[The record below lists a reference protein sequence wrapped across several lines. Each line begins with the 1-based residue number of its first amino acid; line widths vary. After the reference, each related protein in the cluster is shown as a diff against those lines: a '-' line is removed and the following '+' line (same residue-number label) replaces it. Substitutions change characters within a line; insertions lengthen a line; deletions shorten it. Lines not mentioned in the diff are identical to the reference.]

1 MNQQKFIIHGG
12 RALKGKIM
20 VSGSKNAALP
30 ILCAALL
37 PDSPSTFENVPD
49 IEDIRSLLE
58 MFEDLGVR
66 VEKNGNTVLLDPKN
80 LRKKEPKKNLV
91 CRMRASVL
99 IAAPLLMRFGEI
111 DMEFP
116 GGCVLGKRPLSAHT
130 FVFRKFGAEIQEE
143 EMALK
148 VRMPSE
154 SNGDSAKFS
163 GVHSGGAT
171 KDSSKTS
178 RIIVM
183 PEASVTATENAL
195 MLAAATTGR
204 TEIRLAACE
213 PHVQDLCHFL
223 NKIGAKITGIGTH
236 TLVIEGAQKLH
247 GARHRI
253 IGDYLEVGTFA
264 LAAAMTR
271 GEIEI
276 SGFPMHH
283 LDSFWQKCEEA
294 GIPFETS
301 CDDIIHIRKVE
312 AIQPIANLKTA
323 VHPSFPTDLQAPF
336 TVLLTQAQGVSKIFE
351 TLFDGRLSY
360 LFELEKMGARFEM
373 LNPHQAIIIGKT
385 SLKGAEINSCDIR
398 AGAGMV
404 IAALGA
410 HGVSTISNILYI
422 DRGYENLEQ
431 KFRSL
436 GADIVREGAKSGAVN
451 ATGVVKDATVTQIAA
466 DFQNTTSTVPS
477 RSVRRIAVPVRESLE
492 SVSS

>member
-12 RALKGKIM
+12 RALKGKIT

-37 PDSPSTFENVPD
+37 CDSPSTFENVPD

-66 VEKNGNTVLLDPKN
+66 VEKNGSTVILDPKK
-80 LRKKEPKKNLV
+80 LQKKVPKKDLV

-116 GGCVLGKRPLSAHT
+116 GGCVLGKRSLSAHA

-148 VRMPSE
+148 VRMLVGSD
-154 SNGDSAKFS
+154 GGCTKFS
-163 GVHSGGAT
+163 DVHYSGAKG
-171 KDSSKTS
+171 SSEAS

-204 TEIRLAACE
+204 TEICLAACE

-223 NKIGAKITGIGTH
+223 NKMGANISGIGTH
-236 TLVIEGAQKLH
+236 ALVIEGAGKLH
-247 GARHRI
+247 GAQHRI

-264 LAAAMTR
+264 LAAAMTQ

-276 SGFPMHH
+276 GGFPMRH

-294 GIPFETS
+294 GIPFEIV
-301 CDDIIHIRKVE
+301 CDDAVCVKKTEVIH
-312 AIQPIANLKTA
+312 PIANLKTA

-336 TVLLTQAQGVSKIFE
+336 AVLLTQAQGVSKIFE

-385 SLKGAEINSCDIR
+385 PLKGAEINSCDIR

-431 KFRSL
+431 KLRSL
-436 GADIVREGAKSGAVN
+436 GADIVREGAKSGAASVEKH
-451 ATGVVKDATVTQIAA
+451 VA
-466 DFQNTTSTVPS
+466 DSQNTISTVPS